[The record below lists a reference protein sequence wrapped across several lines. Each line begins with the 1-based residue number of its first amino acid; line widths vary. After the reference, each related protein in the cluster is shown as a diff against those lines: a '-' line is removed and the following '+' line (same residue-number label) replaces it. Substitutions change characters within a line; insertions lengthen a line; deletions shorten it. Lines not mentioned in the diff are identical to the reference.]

1 PPLLPPF
8 PTRRSSD
15 LEAPRVLANRGHLTL
30 MNHPDINFDEFL
42 DLLTTKMPEG
52 IVWMTLGEVAAWW
65 RATHTRDAFEA
76 TVELHDETLVE
87 AHGRATE
94 AQIGAGL
101 SIERP

>member
-76 TVELHDETLVE
+76 TVELHDETLDRKSTRLNSSHVK
-87 AHGRATE
+87 
-94 AQIGAGL
+94 I
-101 SIERP
+101 